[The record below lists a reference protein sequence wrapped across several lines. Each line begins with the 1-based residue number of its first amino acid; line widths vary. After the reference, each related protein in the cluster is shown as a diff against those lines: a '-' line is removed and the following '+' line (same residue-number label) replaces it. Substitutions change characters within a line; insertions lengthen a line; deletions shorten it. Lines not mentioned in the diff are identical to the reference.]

1 MDSETKNKRI
11 KELENM
17 IKSLQYQ
24 LELLKG

>member
-17 IKSLQYQ
+17 IKSLKQQ
-24 LELLKG
+24 IELLKG